1 MTLKLCCNSSIFFYY
16 FFLTAGGPDELT
28 QRSGKVK
35 VETSENLGLNL
46 QVSILGG
53 RLRRCPLIWGCWL
66 QGSSFWF
73 FLIAVRVCSPYLML
87 HLSVLTIIMVGGCRG
102 GGGGYITMMN
112 PIFDFLMGVAH
123 LLNPTL
129 SI

>member
-1 MTLKLCCNSSIFFYY
+1 MTLKLCCNSSIYI
-16 FFLTAGGPDELT
+16 FFLTAGFPNELT

-35 VETSENLGLNL
+35 VETSETLRLNQ

-53 RLRRCPLIWGCWL
+53 RLRRRPLMWGCWL
-66 QGSSFWF
+66 QGSSFWL
-73 FLIAVRVCSPYLML
+73 FLIIVRVCSPYLML
-87 HLSVLTIIMVGGCRG
+87 RLSVLTIIMVGGCGG